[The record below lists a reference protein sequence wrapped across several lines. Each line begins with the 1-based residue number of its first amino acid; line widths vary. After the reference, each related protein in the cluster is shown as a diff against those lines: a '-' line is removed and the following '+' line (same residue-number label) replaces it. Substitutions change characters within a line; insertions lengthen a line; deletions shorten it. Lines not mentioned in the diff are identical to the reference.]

1 MLRRARSLSRGD
13 EAEPARFSSLAGSY
27 FDEFYTR
34 AISGS
39 CVPAAPTERD
49 AKKANKP
56 DRLCGWGGAF
66 GGGCLPDVSRAV
78 VPRDLELAR
87 AALEL
92 YDAVLIVETVSS
104 KAVMRWLQ
112 VKLGLPKTMKMTY
125 ERKGL
130 VKGRSSTGSANPP
143 PPDDA
148 LERLKREN
156 SHDAALYTWAR
167 ERQERDLA
175 AFAAERRGDAD
186 VDDKPL
192 AETAREHM
200 ESRAKAFFSSK
211 PPPSPNSKPRFRT
224 KRQGES

>member
-1 MLRRARSLSRGD
+1 MSQVD
-13 EAEPARFSSLAGSY
+13 
-27 FDEFYTR
+27 
-34 AISGS
+34 
-39 CVPAAPTERD
+39 VPVA
-49 AKKANKP
+49 
-56 DRLCGWGGAF
+56 LG
-66 GGGCLPDVSRAV
+66 
-78 VPRDLELAR
+78 DLELTMDVVFLVDI
-87 AALEL
+87 ALNFRTAVVA
-92 YDAVLIVETVSS
+92 DAVLIVETVSS

-175 AFAAERRGDAD
+175 AFAALFASVWALSISASSSWGAATASLRITDMLAD
-186 VDDKPL
+186 SSMRAVNLSKAAVFSVWDFRALGLSSSQRP
-192 AETAREHM
+192 
-200 ESRAKAFFSSK
+200 SRS
-211 PPPSPNSKPRFRT
+211 PPDSPRS
-224 KRQGES
+224 